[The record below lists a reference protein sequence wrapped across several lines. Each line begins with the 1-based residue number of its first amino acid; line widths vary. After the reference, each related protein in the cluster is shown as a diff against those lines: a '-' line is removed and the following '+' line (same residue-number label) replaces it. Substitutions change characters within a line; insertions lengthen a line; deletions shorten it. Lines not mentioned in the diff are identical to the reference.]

1 MKKEKIILIFLLL
14 TIPLISSGQIAFKEG
29 YYINNSNKKIDGYI
43 EDVGWFNNPKQFN
56 FKETLTANEKILK
69 IDNVQEFGIK
79 NIFKY
84 VRFNLEIDKSS
95 NSKDFLSK
103 SKNLKYEKETLF
115 LKTIVDGNA
124 SLFVF
129 SDKKI
134 KKFFFKTSNNKIE
147 QLVFKEYINQNDKI
161 GVNNGF
167 KNQLLQKLNC
177 ESINFK
183 SVKETDYNEKD
194 LTNLFV
200 NYNKCKGEEPT
211 IYNKK
216 NKNSNSLNVSAKL
229 GINSSNLFINNGGYL
244 MKETNYDREFDLR
257 AGVEFEFIFK
267 FNKNKW
273 ALIIEPT
280 YLSYDAEEIGSLGEG
295 IKTTAS
301 YKAIEVPIGLRHYLF
316 LKDKSKLFAN
326 SSMIYDFVFDGSTA
340 RSFTV
345 TSSINFSLG
354 FGYKY
359 KNKYSVELR
368 HHSRRDILSS
378 FFSIAADYNTTALI
392 FGYTLF

>member
-14 TIPLISSGQIAFKEG
+14 TIPLISKAQIAFKEG

-43 EDVGWFNNPKQFN
+43 EDVGWFNNPKQFV
-56 FKETLTANEKILK
+56 FKETLTDNEKILK
-69 IDNVQEFGIK
+69 IDSVQEFGIK

-84 VRFNLEIDKSS
+84 VRFNLDIDKSS

-103 SKNLKYEKETLF
+103 SKNPKYEKETLF

-147 QLVFKEYINQNDKI
+147 QLVFKEYINQNGKI

-167 KNQLLQKLNC
+167 KNQLLQKLKC
-177 ESINFK
+177 ERINFK
-183 SVKETDYNEKD
+183 SLKETDYNEKD

-200 NYNKCKGEEPT
+200 TYNKCKGEDPT
-211 IYNKK
+211 TYNK
-216 NKNSNSLNVSAKL
+216 NKNSNSFNVSAKL
-229 GINSSNLFINNGGYL
+229 GTNSSTLSINDGGL
-244 MKETNYDREFDLR
+244 LAKETNYNREFDLR
-257 AGVEFEFIFK
+257 FGVEFEFILK

-280 YLSYDAEEIGSLGEG
+280 YLSYDAEEIGSLGDG
-295 IKTTAS
+295 IKTTAT
-301 YKAIEVPIGLRHYLF
+301 YKAIELPLGIRHYLF
-316 LKDKSKLFAN
+316 LNDKSKLFVN
-326 SSMIYDFVFDGSTA
+326 SSMIYDFVFEGSTA
-340 RSFTV
+340 RSLKA
-345 TSSINFSLG
+345 SPSINFSIGLG
-354 FGYKY
+354 YNYK
-359 KNKYSVELR
+359 KKYSLELR
-368 HHSRRDILSS
+368 HYTRRNILASYLS
-378 FFSIAADYNTTALI
+378 LAANYQTTSLI
-392 FGYTLF
+392 FGYTFF